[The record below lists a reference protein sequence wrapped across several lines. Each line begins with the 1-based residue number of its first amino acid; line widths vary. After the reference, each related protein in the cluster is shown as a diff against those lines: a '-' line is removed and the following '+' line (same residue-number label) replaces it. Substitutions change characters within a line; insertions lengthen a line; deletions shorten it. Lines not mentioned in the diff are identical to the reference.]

1 MTPALMATPADHAAR
16 WEARA
21 LRAEAALAR
30 VLELADTLDRGIVD
44 NDGRKVGLAGHL
56 AARFIRN
63 AAAGQVR
70 P

>member
-1 MTPALMATPADHAAR
+1 MTLMAAPIDHATR

-21 LRAEAALAR
+21 LDAEQALAR
-30 VLELADTLDRGIVD
+30 VHELADTLDRGVVD
-44 NDGRKVGLAGHL
+44 DHGRKVGLAGHL

-63 AAAGQVR
+63 AIDGQVR